1 MKKSRITDSQI
12 MDAFRTANSGLLLP
26 LNEGAAIRAADLA
39 GGNRPSVDLMI
50 SAIALKC
57 SYPFATRHASNF
69 NFSGLA
75 VVDPAA

>member
-1 MKKSRITDSQI
+1 MKKSRLTASQI
-12 MDAFRTANSGLLLP
+12 MDAFRTVNAEQVMP
-26 LNEGAAIRAADLA
+26 LNAGAAIRAAELA

-50 SAIALKC
+50 SANALKF
-57 SYPFATRHASNF
+57 SYPFATRNVSNF

>member
-1 MKKSRITDSQI
+1 

-50 SAIALKC
+50 SANALKF
-57 SYPFATRHASNF
+57 SYPFATRNVSNF

-75 VVDPAA
+75 VVDPSA

>member
-1 MKKSRITDSQI
+1 MKKSRLTASQI
-12 MDAFRTANSGLLLP
+12 MDAFRTVNAEQVMP
-26 LNEGAAIRAADLA
+26 LNAGAAICAAELA

-50 SAIALKC
+50 SAIALKI
-57 SYPFATRHASNF
+57 SDALATRHASTI